1 MEKDKAIKIGLILV
15 ITMGVFFWGFNFL
28 KGKNVFT
35 QTNTYYAYYE
45 RIDGLQPSASVLLRG
60 HKIGQVTDIY
70 FSSEKY
76 ESLTIELSIDK
87 SIKIPENTIARI
99 FSSDIMGSKSIDLI
113 LPYSKENE
121 DIAILDDNSVLLSEI
136 EGSLQD
142 QVRLEMA
149 PLKKQAELLIERTA
163 VAIDQVKYV
172 LNESTGEQLR
182 SSFIKIQK
190 AVDAIH
196 NSSVTIDSV
205 LSTGN
210 HNIQRV
216 LMHVE
221 NITKTFSD
229 KSEDIQLIV
238 ENIASISDTLARANI
253 AETVLMTDS
262 VMTELSIV
270 LQRVN
275 AGEGS
280 LGALLQSD
288 ELYKNLEKSSLNL
301 DKLLLDVKEN
311 PKRYVSF
318 PILNFS
324 RDKKAK

>member
-1 MEKDKAIKIGLILV
+1 VEKDKAIKIGLILV

-221 NITKTFSD
+221 NITKTFS
-229 KSEDIQLIV
+229 
-238 ENIASISDTLARANI
+238 
-253 AETVLMTDS
+253 
-262 VMTELSIV
+262 
-270 LQRVN
+270 
-275 AGEGS
+275 
-280 LGALLQSD
+280 
-288 ELYKNLEKSSLNL
+288 EK
-301 DKLLLDVKEN
+301 
-311 PKRYVSF
+311 
-318 PILNFS
+318 
-324 RDKKAK
+324 